1 MQLTITMMM
10 EHLCHN
16 LSLISKS
23 RIFNNFS
30 IKMQVYI
37 QLSLVVVSDN
47 KVLDENG
54 LEELFTNA
62 MKLSMTNPVIGHIM
76 VNCMEM
82 K

>member
-54 LEELFTNA
+54 L
-62 MKLSMTNPVIGHIM
+62 
-76 VNCMEM
+76 
-82 K
+82 